1 MTPKF
6 SDYLTEQVRRYMF
19 VVVIG
24 TSLIFLLLTVSMTKV
39 YNDFQIKK
47 DAQEIKSIL
56 VSDYMLIKEMILDI
70 EDSSDIDAHEL
81 LTSKLYKT
89 RSNATVK
96 FNFTMFDKDLE
107 VIATNLYPQNE
118 EYLLDSDSFKSA
130 LRQLNVLDDFM
141 VVEDAVVGYSKSQNS
156 MMTVV
161 INTEN
166 FIYVIEPLYSSFLN
180 LEQMINS
187 HLVITDQYDNVMF
200 DTSFSF
206 SDSLSKFKFDHRSFS
221 RFSDNICNLYYI
233 HIIKAKSLTSSV
245 IGYMLLA
252 VITTLMVL
260 LNLLKPLN
268 RRLTNSLDEP
278 LNKFLKAIEVNKD
291 GNLDYYLDSTEFQ
304 EFDLLY
310 FEFNQLMKNTKNLM
324 KSNEELLE
332 RKKEIEIKHLK
343 NQFNP
348 HFLYNSLES
357 IRYEI
362 MFNPKNA
369 SFMLLSLGRLM
380 QYSIENE
387 EDFVYLYEDIAY
399 LEDYLRLQKMRYKNR
414 LDYDINIDQ
423 EVEEIKIPK
432 LIIQPLIENSIKHN
446 MEKVE
451 KLSIEIKSKIID
463 EDVYF
468 IVKDDGIGIDEVE
481 LDNIMKMI
489 KSEENRGESIGLY
502 NIDRTVKLIFGEEYG
517 INLKNFGGLE
527 VTLKIPKKS
536 DIDV

>member
-1 MTPKF
+1 
-6 SDYLTEQVRRYMF
+6 
-19 VVVIG
+19 
-24 TSLIFLLLTVSMTKV
+24 
-39 YNDFQIKK
+39 
-47 DAQEIKSIL
+47 
-56 VSDYMLIKEMILDI
+56 
-70 EDSSDIDAHEL
+70 
-81 LTSKLYKT
+81 
-89 RSNATVK
+89 
-96 FNFTMFDKDLE
+96 
-107 VIATNLYPQNE
+107 
-118 EYLLDSDSFKSA
+118 
-130 LRQLNVLDDFM
+130 
-141 VVEDAVVGYSKSQNS
+141 
-156 MMTVV
+156 
-161 INTEN
+161 
-166 FIYVIEPLYSSFLN
+166 
-180 LEQMINS
+180 
-187 HLVITDQYDNVMF
+187 
-200 DTSFSF
+200 
-206 SDSLSKFKFDHRSFS
+206 
-221 RFSDNICNLYYI
+221 
-233 HIIKAKSLTSSV
+233 
-245 IGYMLLA
+245 
-252 VITTLMVL
+252 
-260 LNLLKPLN
+260 
-268 RRLTNSLDEP
+268 
-278 LNKFLKAIEVNKD
+278 
-291 GNLDYYLDSTEFQ
+291 
-304 EFDLLY
+304 
-310 FEFNQLMKNTKNLM
+310 
-324 KSNEELLE
+324 
-332 RKKEIEIKHLK
+332 
-343 NQFNP
+343 
-348 HFLYNSLES
+348 
-357 IRYEI
+357 